1 MTRPV
6 PTGRQAGG
14 WWWPVPRA
22 TAILLLVTATMSGL
36 QAVVTGME
44 PALRRDPAALSAGE
58 WWRVVTP
65 LVVQDGGLTGTVFN
79 LASLAIVGT
88 VAERLLGSGRWLVQY
103 AVGGL
108 AGEAAGYAWTPH
120 GAGNSVAVCG
130 LAGGLLAL
138 MLALGR
144 RTPRVVVPV
153 AVWYTFAIVV
163 DAVATAVG
171 AAAAAPHRDRGAER
185 VLAVACLAAA
195 AAITGIR
202 NLHGVAL
209 LAGACAATPWAWRQ
223 RDP

>member
-1 MTRPV
+1 MAAP
-6 PTGRQAGG
+6 AGQEG
-14 WWWPVPRA
+14 SRWPPAPLA
-22 TAILLLVTATMSGL
+22 TVAVFLITATTSSL
-36 QAVVTGME
+36 QAVVTGLE

-65 LVVQDGGLTGTVFN
+65 LVVQDGGLAGTVGN

-88 VAERLLGSGRWLVQY
+88 VAERLLGSRRWLVQY

-108 AGEAAGYAWTPH
+108 AGEAAGYAWEPH

-138 MLALGR
+138 MLALGA

-153 AVWYTFAIVV
+153 AVWYTFAIA
-163 DAVATAVG
+163 AVSVASG
-171 AAAAAPHRDRGAER
+171 AAAAAPRRDRGAER
-185 VLAVACLAAA
+185 ALAVACLAAA
-195 AAITGIR
+195 AAITAIR

-209 LAGACAATPWAWRQ
+209 LAGAGAGAPGAWR
-223 RDP
+223 RRR